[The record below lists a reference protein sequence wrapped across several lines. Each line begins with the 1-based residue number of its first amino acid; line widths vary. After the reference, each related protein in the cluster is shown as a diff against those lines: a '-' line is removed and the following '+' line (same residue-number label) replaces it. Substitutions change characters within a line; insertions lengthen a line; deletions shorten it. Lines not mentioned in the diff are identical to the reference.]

1 MSKISVQIFILNY
14 LCVNPRP
21 NKRVSYSIFHHI
33 CNDIQSVSNFSLQSS
48 LFEAL
53 SYTLNGN
60 EGKGPWA
67 KSFHLSEL
75 APTRF
80 LLYLR
85 LTCLFVLSA
94 VFFLSSCVY
103 PRPSKLFPE
112 SVFLHI
118 HTNLQPRKVRTE
130 VL

>member
-1 MSKISVQIFILNY
+1 MVIICIKNHQIL
-14 LCVNPRP
+14 L
-21 NKRVSYSIFHHI
+21 
-33 CNDIQSVSNFSLQSS
+33 QSVKLAPSKWRDWTTLERSCAPSYLQSS

-85 LTCLFVLSA
+85 LTCLFVLST
-94 VFFLSSCVY
+94 VFFLSPCVY

-118 HTNLQPRKVRTE
+118 HTTLQPRRVRTE